1 MKIMIYS
8 VYDSKTGVFG
18 QPNFLINRGAA
29 LRAWQEA
36 ANDPQSNICK
46 YPSDFTMFEIGYW
59 EDETGTIT
67 MLDAKISLGTA
78 LEFKRD
84 EQQFPVKNLIKDFE
98 TTKTTETTE
107 VNQ

>member
-36 ANDPQSNICK
+36 ANDNQSNIGK
-46 YPSDFTMFEIGYW
+46 YPADFTMFEIGYW
-59 EDETGTIT
+59 DDETGNVSMHNT
-67 MLDAKISLGTA
+67 KVSLGTA

-84 EQQFPVKNLIKDFE
+84 QTPTVVNDIK
-98 TTKTTETTE
+98 KTLLNEAE
-107 VNQ
+107 VSE

>member
-1 MKIMIYS
+1 MKIMMYS

-36 ANDPQSNICK
+36 ANDNQSNIGK
-46 YPSDFTMFEIGYW
+46 YPADFTMFEIGYW
-59 EDETGTIT
+59 DDETGNVSMHHT
-67 MLDAKISLGTA
+67 KVSLGTA

-84 EQQFPVKNLIKDFE
+84 QTATVVNDIK
-98 TTKTTETTE
+98 KTLLNEAE
-107 VNQ
+107 VSE